1 MRLPV
6 RVYVLLIM
14 ATAAAVTVVDLT
26 VVSNWTHTWT
36 PFSAVVLLS
45 LYVIAVHFV
54 VKVHS
59 GWTTDASTV
68 PAVATALLL
77 PPGIAVLIAGV
88 SLVTYS
94 IIRRRL
100 GLKGVFNAASAMLAV
115 GSAAHIATALGGP
128 TELTNGSGWKALA
141 AAGRDT
147 LHHT

>member
-36 PFSAVVLLS
+36 PFSALVLLS
-45 LYVIAVHFV
+45 LYVIAVHFKF
-54 VKVHS
+54 KVHS

-77 PPGIAVLIAGV
+77 PPGLVLLIAGV
-88 SLVTYS
+88 SLVPYS
-94 IIRRRL
+94 VGRRKL
-100 GLKGVFNAASAMLAV
+100 GLKGLFNAASAMLAV
-115 GSAAHIATALGGP
+115 GTAAHISTLLGGP
-128 TELTNGSGWKALA
+128 SE
-141 AAGRDT
+141 
-147 LHHT
+147 